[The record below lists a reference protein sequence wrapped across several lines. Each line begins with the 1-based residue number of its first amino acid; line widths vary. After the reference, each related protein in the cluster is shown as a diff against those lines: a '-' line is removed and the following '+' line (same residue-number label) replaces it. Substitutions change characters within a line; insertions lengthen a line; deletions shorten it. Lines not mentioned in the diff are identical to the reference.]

1 MEDATFKQLIES
13 GQSFPEVTDV
23 IYDAN
28 QMEKLILNSVD
39 VVNIGF
45 DTIWDKKIFNFHFNY
60 LREGFDILEKVIE
73 ERCLRIRL
81 IVETTHENIE
91 FINNIKYYEIRHL
104 DSIRTNFGIMDERA
118 YMLWVFHED
127 GQKPEQAFFS
137 NSISLVK
144 KQQVLFDKIWKLGI
158 PLRERNRQLENEQ
171 MPEFHKKLVNF
182 VDARTE
188 IMTFLDHS
196 KMELLILS
204 SIKMLDYFADDDL
217 FWLKLSVLYR
227 KGVLIKLLTDG
238 YNRSLI
244 YQLNKI
250 TNDAPGKTHDHFQ
263 IGYSTKLGNIDEFV
277 LITDNKEALELTYA
291 DLNQYRISFL
301 NDKNH
306 VLVQEILFEKYWNE
320 VNSLEVMH
328 ND

>member
-1 MEDATFKQLIES
+1 
-13 GQSFPEVTDV
+13 
-23 IYDAN
+23 
-28 QMEKLILNSVD
+28 
-39 VVNIGF
+39 
-45 DTIWDKKIFNFHFNY
+45 
-60 LREGFDILEKVIE
+60 
-73 ERCLRIRL
+73 
-81 IVETTHENIE
+81 
-91 FINNIKYYEIRHL
+91 
-104 DSIRTNFGIMDERA
+104 MDERA

-158 PLRERNRQLENEQ
+158 PLRERNSQLENKQ
-171 MPEFHKKLVNF
+171 IPEFHKILVNF
-182 VDARTE
+182 TDARTE

-196 KMELLILS
+196 KRELLILS

>member
-1 MEDATFKQLIES
+1 MQDAIYKQLIES
-13 GQSFPEVTDV
+13 GQSFPEITDV

-28 QMEKLILNSVD
+28 QMEKLMLNSVD
-39 VVNIGF
+39 VVTIGF
-45 DTIWDKKIFNFHFNY
+45 DTIWDKKIFNFHYKF
-60 LREGFDILEKVIE
+60 LREGFDVLEKLIE

-81 IVETTHENIE
+81 IVETAPENIE
-91 FINNIKYYEIRHL
+91 FINSIKYYEIRHL
-104 DSIRTNFGIMDERA
+104 DNIRTNFGIMDQRA

-127 GQKPEQAFFS
+127 DQRPEQAFFS
-137 NSISLVK
+137 NSLSLVK
-144 KQQVLFDKIWKLGI
+144 KQQMLFDKIWKLGI
-158 PLRERNRQLENEQ
+158 PLKEKNKQLENEQ
-171 MPEFHKKLVNF
+171 TSEFHKMLANF

-196 KMELLILS
+196 KKELLILS

-250 TNDAPGKTHDHFQ
+250 TKETSRKIHDHFQ
-263 IGYSTKLGNIDEFV
+263 MGYSTKLGSIDEFV

-320 VNSLEVMH
+320 VQSLSSISTP
-328 ND
+328 

>member
-1 MEDATFKQLIES
+1 MEVATFKQLIES

-81 IVETTHENIE
+81 IVETTYENIE

-127 GQKPEQAFFS
+127 CQKPEQAFFS

-171 MPEFHKKLVNF
+171 MPEFHKILVNF

>member
-1 MEDATFKQLIES
+1 MEDATFKQLMES

-45 DTIWDKKIFNFHFNY
+45 DTIWDKKIFDFHFNY
-60 LREGFDILEKVIE
+60 LREGFDVLEKLIE
-73 ERCLRIRL
+73 ERGLRIRL
-81 IVETTHENIE
+81 IVETTPENIE

-104 DSIRTNFGIMDERA
+104 DNIRTNFGIMDERD

-144 KQQVLFDKIWKLGI
+144 KQQMLFDKIWKLGI
-158 PLRERNRQLENEQ
+158 SLSERNRQLENEQ
-171 MPEFHKKLVNF
+171 LPEFHKILVNF

-188 IMTFLDHS
+188 IMSFLDHS

-217 FWLKLSVLYR
+217 FWIKLSLLYR

-250 TNDAPGKTHDHFQ
+250 TNEAHRKTHDHFQ

-277 LITDNKEALELTYA
+277 LITDNKETIELTYA
-291 DLNQYRISFL
+291 ALNQYKISFL
-301 NDKNH
+301 NDKNM
-306 VLVQEILFEKYWNE
+306 Y
-320 VNSLEVMH
+320 
-328 ND
+328 

>member
-1 MEDATFKQLIES
+1 MEVATFKQLIES

-81 IVETTHENIE
+81 IVETTYENIE

-127 GQKPEQAFFS
+127 CQKPEQAFFS

>member
-1 MEDATFKQLIES
+1 MIES

-81 IVETTHENIE
+81 IVETTYENIE

-127 GQKPEQAFFS
+127 CQKPEQAFFS